1 MLFYKRVEPVA
12 APVWLPPEEAAGLV
26 SHEIYNDIWQE
37 NTGFFRDK
45 NLLDTNYFEFLWNTV
60 LLQHANPV
68 EGAYFIY
75 LFYLY
80 LCISLLDY
88 TAELDLN
95 SPWMKSIEL
104 GVRFISETLVHAKEK
119 SLLPQYVH
127 QLKGLFSNYTPACK

>member
-1 MLFYKRVEPVA
+1 MF
-12 APVWLPPEEAAGLV
+12 
-26 SHEIYNDIWQE
+26 
-37 NTGFFRDK
+37 
-45 NLLDTNYFEFLWNTV
+45 
-60 LLQHANPV
+60 
-68 EGAYFIY
+68 
-75 LFYLY
+75 
-80 LCISLLDY
+80 ISLLDY